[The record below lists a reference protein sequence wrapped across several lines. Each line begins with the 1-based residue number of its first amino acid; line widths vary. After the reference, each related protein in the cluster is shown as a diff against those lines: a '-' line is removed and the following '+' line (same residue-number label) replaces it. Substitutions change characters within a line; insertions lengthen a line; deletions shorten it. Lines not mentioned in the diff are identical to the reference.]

1 MKTNEKTRPVYS
13 KKIGAIRTSVWTGG
27 NEEKTFFNIS
37 IARIYRDGDQFKESN
52 TLNGLADVACL
63 KEALIHVAN
72 WLSRA
77 DDEMHNGGDE

>member
-1 MKTNEKTRPVYS
+1 MKTQEKNRPVYS
-13 KKIGAIRTSVWTGG
+13 KKIGAIRASVWAGG

-37 IARIYRDGDQFKESN
+37 ISRVYRDGDQFKESN

-63 KEALIHVAN
+63 KETLIHVAN
-72 WLSRA
+72 WLSQA